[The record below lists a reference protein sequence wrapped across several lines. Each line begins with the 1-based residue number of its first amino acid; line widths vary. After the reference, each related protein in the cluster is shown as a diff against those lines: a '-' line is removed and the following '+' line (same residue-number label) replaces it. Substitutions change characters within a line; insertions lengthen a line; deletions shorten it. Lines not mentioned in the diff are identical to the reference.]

1 MKTQA
6 KRINYRKRS
15 RLIFYTL
22 GMLLPLLQFCV
33 FYIYTNLNSFI
44 LAFSSYEARI
54 GAIGYD
60 VKFAGFSNFLA
71 AFKTIGNNMQMIEN
85 SLILFVFSTLLGLTL
100 ASFFSFYIYKKY
112 AGSGFFRVIL
122 FLPQIVS
129 QVVFALLFYQLVQDL
144 IPYYLDLDSGLLS
157 NGETLF
163 PTVLFF
169 NLWISFGVNVVLFTG
184 AMSGINPAVVESA
197 QIDGVNLLQEFWFIS
212 IPMIFPTII
221 TFIVTGLAGIFT
233 NQMHLY
239 SLFGDNAGEGVSS
252 FGYFLYVQTS
262 HSDVISPSRSYI
274 SYSEISALGL
284 VLTLI
289 VFPITF
295 GTRKL
300 LEKFGPRTE

>member
-60 VKFAGFSNFLA
+60 IKFAGFSNFLA

-100 ASFFSFYIYKKY
+100 ASFFSFYIDKKY

-144 IPYYLDLDSGLLS
+144 IPYYC
-157 NGETLF
+157 F
-163 PTVLFF
+163 PCVQFLH
-169 NLWISFGVNVVLFTG
+169 L
-184 AMSGINPAVVESA
+184 EA
-197 QIDGVNLLQEFWFIS
+197 QL
-212 IPMIFPTII
+212 
-221 TFIVTGLAGIFT
+221 
-233 NQMHLY
+233 
-239 SLFGDNAGEGVSS
+239 SLFHS
-252 FGYFLYVQTS
+252 FQFSKTKLQ
-262 HSDVISPSRSYI
+262 
-274 SYSEISALGL
+274 AKGL
-284 VLTLI
+284 S
-289 VFPITF
+289 
-295 GTRKL
+295 
-300 LEKFGPRTE
+300 

>member
-1 MKTQA
+1 MEKQA
-6 KRINYRKRS
+6 KRINYKKRS

-22 GMLLPLLQFCV
+22 GIALPLLQFCI

-44 LAFSSYEARI
+44 LAFSSYESKI
-54 GAIGYD
+54 GAIGYEI
-60 VKFAGFSNFLA
+60 KFAGFSNFLA
-71 AFKTIGNNMQMIEN
+71 ALKTIGNNMQMIKN
-85 SLILFVFSTLLGLTL
+85 SLILFVFSTLFGLTL

-112 AGSGFFRVIL
+112 FVSEFFRVIL

-129 QVVFALLFYQLVQDL
+129 QVVFALLYYQLVQDL
-144 IPYYLDLDSGLLS
+144 IPWLFHLESGLLS
-157 NGETLF
+157 NGATLF

-197 QIDGVNLLQEFWFIS
+197 QIDGVNLLQEFWHITL
-212 IPMIFPTII
+212 PMIFPTII

-239 SLFGDNAGEGVSS
+239 SLFGDNAGESISS

-262 HSDVISPSRSYI
+262 HSDVISPSRSYL

-289 VFPITF
+289 VFPLTF

-300 LEKFGPRTE
+300 LEKFGPRTD

>member
-1 MKTQA
+1 M
-6 KRINYRKRS
+6 
-15 RLIFYTL
+15 
-22 GMLLPLLQFCV
+22 
-33 FYIYTNLNSFI
+33 
-44 LAFSSYEARI
+44 LAFRSYEAKI

-60 VKFAGFSNFLA
+60 VTFAGGDNFLS
-71 AFKTIGNNMQMIEN
+71 AFDTIGKNFQMIQN

-100 ASFFSFYIYKKY
+100 ASFFSFYIYKKFV
-112 AGSGFFRVIL
+112 ASGFFRVIL

-144 IPYYLDLDSGLLS
+144 IPWLLDLDSGLLS
-157 NGETLF
+157 DGETLF
-163 PTVLFF
+163 PTVLVF

-184 AMSGINPAVVESA
+184 AMSGINPAIVESA

-221 TFIVTGLAGIFT
+221 TFIVTGLAAIFT

-239 SLFGDNAGEGVSS
+239 SLFGDNAGEGIST

-262 HSDVISPSRSYI
+262 HSDVVSPSRSYI

-284 VLTLI
+284 TLTAI

-300 LEKFGPRTE
+300 LENFGPRTD